1 MHWTLRT
8 LAGWGGATEGDPR
21 SWTTGQTAIIGAF
34 LLAPERAAAVL
45 WSPEEK
51 RVLAELGVCAGEAFG
66 MSAYC
71 VPGALQPTERVHWV
85 GPGALAL
92 SGDHQGQK

>member
-1 MHWTLRT
+1 MRWTLRT

-21 SWTTGQTAIIGAF
+21 SWAIGQAAITAVS
-34 LLAPERAAAVL
+34 LLAPERAVAVL

-51 RVLAELGVCAGEAFG
+51 RVLAELGVGVGEAFG

-71 VPGALQPTERVHWV
+71 VPGAQPPTERGHWV

-92 SGDHQGQK
+92 SQEHQRQK